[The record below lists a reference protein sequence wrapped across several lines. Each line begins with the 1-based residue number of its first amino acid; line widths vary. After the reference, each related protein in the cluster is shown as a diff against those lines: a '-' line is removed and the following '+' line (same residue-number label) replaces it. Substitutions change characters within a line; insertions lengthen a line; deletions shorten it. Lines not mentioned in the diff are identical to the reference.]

1 MEKLSADW
9 LTEGMIDFE
18 YKKYIV
24 LAYLKQIGRKFG
36 NVHLYPSLADLIA
49 HRENLLHFKEKKTSI
64 WNHFPRKLNREAAKR
79 LRLDYEK
86 EMTDDK
92 VLQEL
97 EAIIAFSMPRF
108 TKMIE
113 EGKEIYEFVE
123 EQMAFEPVGI
133 VPMYVDEGY
142 LLINH
147 DRQREI
153 SIYQYKSSV
162 FESTKEKYRGINLRF
177 IANDFIDFSRSFER
191 VKLEL
196 ARENTALPNPAT
208 FSLVTKMAFPEQ
220 PTILPVAKRMLM
232 RHLSTAA

>member
-1 MEKLSADW
+1 MEKLSTDW
-9 LTEGMIDFE
+9 LTEGIIDFE

-36 NVHLYPSLADLIA
+36 SVHLYPSLSDLIA
-49 HRENLLHFKEKKTSI
+49 HRQNLQYFKDQKASI
-64 WNHFPRKLNREAAKR
+64 RDHFPKQVSRADIKKLKLIFENSIS
-79 LRLDYEK
+79 
-86 EMTDDK
+86 DDK

-123 EQMAFEPVGI
+123 DHMEFEPVGI
-133 VPMYVDEGY
+133 VPMYQDEGY
-142 LLINH
+142 LMINH
-147 DRQREI
+147 DAQREI
-153 SIYQYKSSV
+153 SIYKYKTSV
-162 FESTKEKYRGINLRF
+162 FESAKERYRGINLRF
-177 IANDFIDFSRSFER
+177 ITKDFVDFSRSFER

-196 ARENTALPNPAT
+196 AKGNQDLPNPAT

-232 RHLSTAA
+232 RHLGSAA